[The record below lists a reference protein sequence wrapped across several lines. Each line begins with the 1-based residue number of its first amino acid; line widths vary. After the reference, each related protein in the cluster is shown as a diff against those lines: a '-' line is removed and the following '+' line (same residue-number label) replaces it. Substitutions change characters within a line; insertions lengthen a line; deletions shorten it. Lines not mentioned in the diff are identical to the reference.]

1 MTGQGGVY
9 DLGAVYKIT
18 SSGVETVIYSFGTVP
33 DDGSFPGAALAE
45 GGDGNF
51 YGTTQVG
58 GTLGRGTIF
67 KITPSGTETVL
78 YNFGTNPDD
87 GAGPSV
93 LVLGSD
99 GNFYGTTNGGGS
111 QESGVFFQVTPSG
124 TETVLYAFGAD
135 PNDGQIGTGIVEGS
149 DGNFYGSTS
158 AGGSEGFGTVF
169 SITPLG
175 EETVLY
181 SFGASAHDGKSPV
194 GLAKGSDGNFYEP
207 TGGGGSRGLGAVC
220 RITPLGAETVLY
232 GFDAAS
238 DDGYVSFVPVVQ
250 GSDGNFYGTTSFG
263 GTAAGGTAFKITP
276 SGMETVLYSFGA
288 DPNDGTRP
296 NGLVPG
302 SDGNFYGSTARGG
315 SHGKGTVFK
324 VTPLGAETVLYN
336 FGANADDAIGAAG
349 ALVEGSD
356 GNFYGVTLS
365 GGSQGKGTV
374 FKVTPLGVES
384 VLYAFGSNANDA
396 TMPSAL
402 LQGSDG
408 NFYGTTVSGG
418 TQDLGTVF
426 RMTPSGTET
435 VLYSFGT
442 NPNDG
447 LGPKGLL
454 QASDGN
460 FYGTTSAD
468 GTIFR
473 MTPSGTETVLYS
485 FGTNPNDGISPSAPI
500 QGHDGNLYGT
510 TSGGG
515 SLDGGTIFKITLSGT
530 ESVLYNFATNPNQG
544 INTGAA
550 LIQGSDGNLYGTT
563 DLTGE
568 LQGGGTVSNLRSRR
582 WF

>member
-1 MTGQGGVY
+1 MERRPLVAATIKGASSNLHLQAHTPYFTASARIPVTAPPRSPRSSRAAMEISTVTGQGGVY

-135 PNDGQIGTGIVEGS
+135 PNDGQIGTGIVKGS

-302 SDGNFYGSTARGG
+302 SDGNFTGGRQGWKSRQRDGLQSNTFGRG
-315 SHGKGTVFK
+315 
-324 VTPLGAETVLYN
+324 
-336 FGANADDAIGAAG
+336 DG
-349 ALVEGSD
+349 AL
-356 GNFYGVTLS
+356 
-365 GGSQGKGTV
+365 
-374 FKVTPLGVES
+374 
-384 VLYAFGSNANDA
+384 
-396 TMPSAL
+396 
-402 LQGSDG
+402 
-408 NFYGTTVSGG
+408 
-418 TQDLGTVF
+418 
-426 RMTPSGTET
+426 
-435 VLYSFGT
+435 
-442 NPNDG
+442 
-447 LGPKGLL
+447 
-454 QASDGN
+454 
-460 FYGTTSAD
+460 
-468 GTIFR
+468 
-473 MTPSGTETVLYS
+473 
-485 FGTNPNDGISPSAPI
+485 
-500 QGHDGNLYGT
+500 
-510 TSGGG
+510 
-515 SLDGGTIFKITLSGT
+515 
-530 ESVLYNFATNPNQG
+530 
-544 INTGAA
+544 
-550 LIQGSDGNLYGTT
+550 
-563 DLTGE
+563 
-568 LQGGGTVSNLRSRR
+568 
-582 WF
+582 